1 MKRRNSPQHRRAN
14 GLVMYLVPLG
24 WALAAVLAF
33 AVLVLAP
40 ELFSQPLPPDA
51 GSAIDAFSL
60 MPSFGGETSVPDAS
74 RAVEEQPSQAIDHVQ
89 AF

>member
-33 AVLVLAP
+33 AVLVLWP
-40 ELFSQPLPPDA
+40 ELFSQPLPA
-51 GSAIDAFSL
+51 ASAVDAFSL
-60 MPSFGGETSVPDAS
+60 MPAFGGKAAVPDAS
-74 RAVEEQPSQAIDHVQ
+74 RGFKEQPAQAIDHVQ